1 LKIDI
6 LHWILF
12 CNTAVV
18 VFLFFSL
25 NAFVISYTLSPKCG
39 AMGMIFF
46 GISDRLLRN
55 KTVMDLGGGGTGQS
69 VKGAAILCQ
78 AHCFHGWLA
87 LPGSH
92 TQLGNRSNIFVDW
105 KTAKASFHTFEE
117 VHIKW
122 NNIEALLGRAHFY
135 KLNQG
140 YVEAL
145 GELSQV
151 LPDPYLQQ
159 NMEGGTF
166 SSICWCLLRRVQ
178 SIF

>member
-1 LKIDI
+1 MHLSIHTRSA
-6 LHWILF
+6 LNVGLWVRLF
-12 CNTAVV
+12 WQKWSC
-18 VFLFFSL
+18 FKKQ
-25 NAFVISYTLSPKCG
+25 NADGPCG
-39 AMGMIFF
+39 VGW
-46 GISDRLLRN
+46 GRVLR
-55 KTVMDLGGGGTGQS
+55 VQPYY
-69 VKGAAILCQ
+69 AQ
-78 AHCFHGWLA
+78 AHCIHCWLA

-105 KTAKASFHTFEE
+105 KSPKASFHTFEE

-122 NNIEALLGRAHFY
+122 NNIEALLGGAHFY

-159 NMEGGTF
+159 NMKGELLVVSVGV
-166 SSICWCLLRRVQ
+166 CWGEFQ
-178 SIF
+178 SIFWLVILLQKWDEWSDVVLLCQV